1 MKKLLFLSLMFLIS
15 APALVLAQAD
25 ERVLFSVNG
34 DAVSVNEFL
43 TVFNKNNYS
52 KKEAT
57 TADLNE
63 YLDLYIKFKLKVQ
76 EAYAL
81 GLDTSAKFKRE
92 LDNYRTQ
99 LAQPYLRDKES
110 NEALLMEAYERTRT
124 ERRASHIM
132 IRVEENAPAADSL
145 AAFKKATQIRERL
158 LKEESFSALA
168 RELSEDP
175 SAKDNGGDLGF
186 FSAFRMIYAFEDV
199 AYKTKIGQISPV
211 FRTQYGYHILKATDE
226 RPARGE
232 IRVAHLMLVI
242 KNTDTDSIK
251 AQTQKRIQELHK
263 KIKAGE
269 NFEQLVAQYS
279 EDPSSSTNKGLLPY
293 FGSGRMVAEFEETA
307 FGLKNDGDLSE
318 PILTPYGW
326 HIIKR
331 IDLRG
336 VPSFEQSKSD
346 LEARIARD
354 ARANINKANLL
365 NKLKAEYKFV
375 ENQKARTAVQ
385 KVMNESAYRENTW
398 TPADFV
404 KDEVVIS
411 FGDKKF
417 KQSDLVQ
424 LYQSKQPLLM
434 SADLNIFLEKMYQT
448 WVEEQLLAYEDSR
461 LESKF
466 ADFRVLMKEYREGIL
481 LFDLTDQMVWSK
493 AVTDTT
499 GLQEFHATNGSKYM
513 YQARTDADIFTVID
527 AKTAKIIRKA
537 AGKKKNT
544 HAKLLSTHNSKNP
557 LTLKINSGKF
567 ETGSTPILALFEQ
580 KTGLSDIKEHNGQF
594 VFVRI
599 NALLEPSVK
608 PLSEIRGL
616 ATSDYQQHLER
627 EWIKDLESRYKV
639 VVNKDTF
646 NSILPK

>member
-1 MKKLLFLSLMFLIS
+1 MKKLLFLSLLLLGSTTVM
-15 APALVLAQAD
+15 VKAQND

-34 DAVSVNEFL
+34 DAVSVHEFL

-57 TADLNE
+57 TADLKE
-63 YLDLYIKFKLKVQ
+63 YLDLYVKFKLKVQ

-92 LDNYRTQ
+92 LENYRGQ

-110 NEALLMEAYERTRT
+110 NQALLLEAYERTRT

-132 IRVEENAPAADSL
+132 IRVEETASPADSL
-145 AAFKKATQIRERL
+145 AAYKKAAQIRDRL
-158 LKEESFSALA
+158 LKGEDFNKLA

-175 SAKDNGGDLGF
+175 SAKDNAGDLGF
-186 FSAFRMIYAFEDV
+186 FSAFRMIYAFEDM

-251 AQTQKRIQELHK
+251 AQTEKRIQELYK

-307 FGLKNDGDLSE
+307 FGLKKDGDISE
-318 PILTPYGW
+318 PVLTPYGW

-331 IDLRG
+331 IEIRT
-336 VPSFEQSKSD
+336 VPLFEQAKAD

-354 ARANINKANLL
+354 TRANINKANLL
-365 NKLKAEYKFV
+365 AKLKAEYGFT
-375 ENQKARTAVQ
+375 ENAKARQAIVKQ
-385 KVMNESAYRENTW
+385 MNENDYRENVW
-398 TPADFV
+398 APADPA
-404 KDEVVIS
+404 KDEMVMS
-411 FGDKKF
+411 FGDVKR
-417 KQSDLVQ
+417 KQSDLIK
-424 LYQSKQPLLM
+424 LFLAKQPLLM
-434 SADLNIFLEKMYQT
+434 SGDFHIFLEKTYQN

-461 LESKF
+461 LESKYE
-466 ADFRVLMKEYREGIL
+466 DFRALMKEYKEGIL

-499 GLQEFHATNGSKYM
+499 GLQAYHADNGSKYM
-513 YQARTDADIFTVID
+513 YKERIDADIFTVID
-527 AKTAKIIRKA
+527 EKTAKKIQKA
-537 AGKKKNT
+537 AAKKKNT
-544 HAKLLSTHNSKNP
+544 NDKLLATYNKKNP
-557 LTLKINSGKF
+557 LTLKINSGKY
-567 ETGSTPILALFEQ
+567 EIGSNVIVSLFEQ
-580 KTGLSDIKEHNGQF
+580 KTGISDVKAHNGQF

-599 NALLEPSVK
+599 NGLLPPSTK
-608 PLSEIRGL
+608 PLNEIRGL
-616 ATSDYQQHLER
+616 VTSDYQQYLER
-627 EWIKDLESRYKV
+627 EWIKDLEARYKV
-639 VVNKDTF
+639 VVNTDTF
-646 NSILPK
+646 NSILPQ

>member
-1 MKKLLFLSLMFLIS
+1 MKKLLFLSLMFLCS
-15 APALVLAQAD
+15 APALVLAQND

-34 DAVSVNEFL
+34 DAVSVHEFL

-57 TADLNE
+57 AADLKE
-63 YLDLYIKFKLKVQ
+63 YLDLYVKFKLKVQ

-110 NEALLMEAYERTRT
+110 NEALLLEAYERTRT

-145 AAFKKATQIRERL
+145 AAFKKATQIRERI
-158 LKEESFSALA
+158 LKGESFSTLA

-175 SAKDNGGDLGF
+175 SAKDNAGDLGF
-186 FSAFRMIYAFEDV
+186 FSAFRMIYPFEDM

-251 AQTQKRIQELHK
+251 AQTQKRIQELYK

-293 FGSGRMVAEFEETA
+293 FGSGRMVAEFEEAA
-307 FGLKNDGDLSE
+307 FGLKKDGDLSE

-331 IDLRG
+331 IEIRE
-336 VPSFEQSKSD
+336 VPLFEQAKAD

-354 ARANINKANLL
+354 ARANINKTNLL
-365 NKLKAEYKFV
+365 NKLKAEYKFT
-375 ENQKARTAVQ
+375 ENLKARQAVV
-385 KVMNESAYRENTW
+385 KGIKEGDYRENEW
-398 TPADFV
+398 KPADFV
-404 KDEVVIS
+404 KDEVVMS

-417 KQSDLVQ
+417 NQSDLVR
-424 LYQSKQPLLM
+424 LYQAKQPLLM
-434 SADLNIFLEKMYQT
+434 SGDFNIFLEKTYQT

-461 LESKF
+461 LETKF
-466 ADFRVLMKEYREGIL
+466 EDFRALMKEYREGIL

-499 GLQEFHATNGSKYM
+499 GLQEFHAANGSKYM
-513 YQARTDADIFTVID
+513 YKARVDADIFTVID
-527 AKTAKIIRKA
+527 AKTAKSIRKA
-537 AGKKKNT
+537 AGSKKNT
-544 HAKLLSTHNSKNP
+544 NEKLLATHNKKNP
-557 LTLKINSGKF
+557 LTLKINSGKY
-567 ETGSTPILALFEQ
+567 EAGNNAVVELFEK
-580 KTGLSDIKEHNGQF
+580 KTGVSDVKEHNGQF

-616 ATSDYQQHLER
+616 VTSDYQQHLER

-639 VVNKDTF
+639 VVNSDTF

>member
-1 MKKLLFLSLMFLIS
+1 MKKLIFLSLFFLCS
-15 APALVLAQAD
+15 APALVDAQND

-34 DAVSVNEFL
+34 DAVSVHEFL

-57 TADLNE
+57 TADLKE
-63 YLDLYIKFKLKVQ
+63 YLELYVKFKLKVQ

-92 LDNYRTQ
+92 LENYRTQ
-99 LAQPYLRDKES
+99 LSQPYLRDKES
-110 NEALLMEAYERTRT
+110 NEALLLEAYERTRT

-132 IRVEENAPAADSL
+132 IRVEENAAAADSL

-158 LKEESFSALA
+158 LKGDDFNKLA

-175 SAKDNGGDLGF
+175 SAKDNAGDLGF
-186 FSAFRMIYAFEDV
+186 FSAFRMIYAFEDM
-199 AYKTKIGQISPV
+199 AYETKIGQISPV

-226 RPARGE
+226 RSARGE

-251 AQTQKRIQELHK
+251 AQTQKRIQELYK
-263 KIKAGE
+263 KIKADE

-293 FGSGRMVAEFEETA
+293 FGSGRMVAEFEEAA
-307 FGLKNDGDLSE
+307 FGLKNDGDVSE

-331 IDLRG
+331 VEIRS
-336 VPSFEQSKSD
+336 VPLFEQAKAD
-346 LEARIARD
+346 LEQRIARD
-354 ARANINKANLL
+354 ARANINKANLIA
-365 NKLKAEYKFV
+365 KLKAAYKFT
-375 ENQKARTAVQ
+375 ENLKARQAVA
-385 KVMNESAYRENTW
+385 KLINEGDYRENEW
-398 TPADFV
+398 KPADFA
-404 KDEVVIS
+404 KDEVVMS
-411 FGDKKF
+411 FGEQKF
-417 KQSDLVQ
+417 KQSDLVN
-424 LYQSKQPLLM
+424 LYQAKQPLLM
-434 SADLNIFLEKMYQT
+434 SGDFNIFLEKTYLT
-448 WVEEQLLAYEDSR
+448 WVEDQLLTYEDGR
-461 LESKF
+461 LESKYD
-466 ADFRVLMKEYREGIL
+466 DFRALMKEYREGIL

-499 GLQEFHATNGSKYM
+499 GLKAFHDSNGSKYM
-513 YQARTDADIFTVID
+513 YKERTDADIFTVID
-527 AKTAKIIRKA
+527 AKTAKSIRKA

-544 HAKLLSTHNSKNP
+544 NEKLLASHNNKNP
-557 LTLKINSGKF
+557 LTLKINSGKY
-567 ETGSTPILALFEQ
+567 EAGSNTVLELFEK

-616 ATSDYQQHLER
+616 TTSDYQQYLEL
-627 EWIKDLESRYKV
+627 EWIQDLESRYKV
-639 VVNKDTF
+639 VINNDTF
-646 NSILPK
+646 NSLLPK

>member
-1 MKKLLFLSLMFLIS
+1 M
-15 APALVLAQAD
+15 D
-25 ERVLFSVNG
+25 
-34 DAVSVNEFL
+34 
-43 TVFNKNNYS
+43 
-52 KKEAT
+52 
-57 TADLNE
+57 
-63 YLDLYIKFKLKVQ
+63 
-76 EAYAL
+76 
-81 GLDTSAKFKRE
+81 
-92 LDNYRTQ
+92 
-99 LAQPYLRDKES
+99 
-110 NEALLMEAYERTRT
+110 
-124 ERRASHIM
+124 
-132 IRVEENAPAADSL
+132 
-145 AAFKKATQIRERL
+145 
-158 LKEESFSALA
+158 
-168 RELSEDP
+168 
-175 SAKDNGGDLGF
+175 
-186 FSAFRMIYAFEDV
+186 
-199 AYKTKIGQISPV
+199 
-211 FRTQYGYHILKATDE
+211 
-226 RPARGE
+226 
-232 IRVAHLMLVI
+232 
-242 KNTDTDSIK
+242 
-251 AQTQKRIQELHK
+251 
-263 KIKAGE
+263 
-269 NFEQLVAQYS
+269 
-279 EDPSSSTNKGLLPY
+279 
-293 FGSGRMVAEFEETA
+293 
-307 FGLKNDGDLSE
+307 
-318 PILTPYGW
+318 
-326 HIIKR
+326 
-331 IDLRG
+331 
-336 VPSFEQSKSD
+336 
-346 LEARIARD
+346 
-354 ARANINKANLL
+354 
-365 NKLKAEYKFV
+365 
-375 ENQKARTAVQ
+375 
-385 KVMNESAYRENTW
+385 ESAYRENTW

-424 LYQSKQPLLM
+424 FYQSKQPLLM

-499 GLQEFHATNGSKYM
+499 GLQEFHASNGSKYM

-527 AKTAKIIRKA
+527 AKTAKSIRKA

>member
-1 MKKLLFLSLMFLIS
+1 
-15 APALVLAQAD
+15 
-25 ERVLFSVNG
+25 
-34 DAVSVNEFL
+34 
-43 TVFNKNNYS
+43 
-52 KKEAT
+52 
-57 TADLNE
+57 
-63 YLDLYIKFKLKVQ
+63 
-76 EAYAL
+76 
-81 GLDTSAKFKRE
+81 
-92 LDNYRTQ
+92 
-99 LAQPYLRDKES
+99 LRDKES

-375 ENQKARTAVQ
+375 ENQKARTAVL

-481 LFDLTDQMVWSK
+481 LFDLTDQM
-493 AVTDTT
+493 DTEDGLIWVYGT
-499 GLQEFHATNGSKYM
+499 GEEP
-513 YQARTDADIFTVID
+513 V
-527 AKTAKIIRKA
+527 
-537 AGKKKNT
+537 
-544 HAKLLSTHNSKNP
+544 
-557 LTLKINSGKF
+557 
-567 ETGSTPILALFEQ
+567 LALS
-580 KTGLSDIKEHNGQF
+580 SDGVDCLQDIIAENRRSQF
-594 VFVRI
+594 
-599 NALLEPSVK
+599 
-608 PLSEIRGL
+608 
-616 ATSDYQQHLER
+616 
-627 EWIKDLESRYKV
+627 
-639 VVNKDTF
+639 
-646 NSILPK
+646 

>member
-1 MKKLLFLSLMFLIS
+1 MKKLLFLSLMFLCS
-15 APALVLAQAD
+15 TPAWLMAQND

-34 DAVSVNEFL
+34 DAVSVHEFL

-57 TADLNE
+57 AADLKE
-63 YLDLYIKFKLKVQ
+63 YLDLYVKFKLKVQ

-110 NEALLMEAYERTRT
+110 NEALLLEAYERTRT

-145 AAFKKATQIRERL
+145 AAFKKAEQIRARL
-158 LKEESFSALA
+158 LKGESFSSLA

-175 SAKDNGGDLGF
+175 SAKDNAGDLGF
-186 FSAFRMIYAFEDV
+186 FSAFRMIYPFEDM

-263 KIKAGE
+263 KIKSGE

-293 FGSGRMVAEFEETA
+293 FGSGRMVAEFEEAA
-307 FGLKNDGDLSE
+307 FALKKDGEISE

-331 IDLRG
+331 IEIRE
-336 VPSFEQSKSD
+336 VPLFEQAKAD
-346 LEARIARD
+346 IEARIARD
-354 ARANINKANLL
+354 ARANINKTNLL
-365 NKLKAEYKFV
+365 NKLKAEYKFT
-375 ENQKARTAVQ
+375 ENLKARQAVV
-385 KVMNESAYRENTW
+385 KGMKESDYRENEW
-398 TPADFV
+398 KPADFA
-404 KDEVVIS
+404 KDEVVMS

-417 KQSDLVQ
+417 KQSDLVKLFQ
-424 LYQSKQPLLM
+424 AKQPLLM
-434 SADLNIFLEKMYQT
+434 SSDFNIFLEKTYQT

-461 LESKF
+461 LETKF
-466 ADFRVLMKEYREGIL
+466 EDFRALMKEYREGIL

-499 GLQEFHATNGSKYM
+499 GLQAFHAANGSKYM
-513 YQARTDADIFTVID
+513 YKSRVDADIFTVID
-527 AKTAKIIRKA
+527 AKTAKSVRKA
-537 AGKKKNT
+537 AGNKKNT
-544 HAKLLSTHNSKNP
+544 NEKLLATHNKKNP
-557 LTLKINSGKF
+557 LTLKINSGKY
-567 ETGSTPILALFEQ
+567 EAGSNAVVELFEK
-580 KTGLSDIKEHNGQF
+580 KTGVSEVREHNGQF
-594 VFVRI
+594 VFLRI

-616 ATSDYQQHLER
+616 VTSDYQQHLER

-639 VVNKDTF
+639 VVNSDTF

>member
-199 AYKTKIGQISPV
+199 AYKSKIGQISPV
-211 FRTQYGYHILKATDE
+211 FRTQYGYQIG
-226 RPARGE
+226 R
-232 IRVAHLMLVI
+232 AHV
-242 KNTDTDSIK
+242 
-251 AQTQKRIQELHK
+251 
-263 KIKAGE
+263 
-269 NFEQLVAQYS
+269 
-279 EDPSSSTNKGLLPY
+279 
-293 FGSGRMVAEFEETA
+293 
-307 FGLKNDGDLSE
+307 
-318 PILTPYGW
+318 
-326 HIIKR
+326 
-331 IDLRG
+331 
-336 VPSFEQSKSD
+336 
-346 LEARIARD
+346 
-354 ARANINKANLL
+354 
-365 NKLKAEYKFV
+365 
-375 ENQKARTAVQ
+375 
-385 KVMNESAYRENTW
+385 
-398 TPADFV
+398 
-404 KDEVVIS
+404 
-411 FGDKKF
+411 
-417 KQSDLVQ
+417 
-424 LYQSKQPLLM
+424 
-434 SADLNIFLEKMYQT
+434 
-448 WVEEQLLAYEDSR
+448 
-461 LESKF
+461 
-466 ADFRVLMKEYREGIL
+466 
-481 LFDLTDQMVWSK
+481 
-493 AVTDTT
+493 
-499 GLQEFHATNGSKYM
+499 
-513 YQARTDADIFTVID
+513 
-527 AKTAKIIRKA
+527 
-537 AGKKKNT
+537 
-544 HAKLLSTHNSKNP
+544 
-557 LTLKINSGKF
+557 
-567 ETGSTPILALFEQ
+567 
-580 KTGLSDIKEHNGQF
+580 
-594 VFVRI
+594 
-599 NALLEPSVK
+599 
-608 PLSEIRGL
+608 
-616 ATSDYQQHLER
+616 
-627 EWIKDLESRYKV
+627 
-639 VVNKDTF
+639 
-646 NSILPK
+646 